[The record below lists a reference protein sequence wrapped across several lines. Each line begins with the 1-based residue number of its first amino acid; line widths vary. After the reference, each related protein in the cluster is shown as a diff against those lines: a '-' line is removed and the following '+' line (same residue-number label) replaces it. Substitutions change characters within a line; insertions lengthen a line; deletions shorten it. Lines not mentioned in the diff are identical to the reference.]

1 MSLVWYDPD
10 PPPVA
15 GVPIKI
21 KKQPRVR
28 EATVG
33 EDGTY
38 RLCGLPEKYEGKL
51 QAQRKDGGTTAEVN
65 VDAGRR
71 HARAAQHERRAA
83 RRRRGA
89 RAIRRRVRRRASR
102 RGPRACSGAC

>member
-1 MSLVWYDPD
+1 MVWYDPD
-10 PPPVA
+10 PPPMA

-51 QAQRKDGGTTAEVN
+51 QAQRKDGGTTAEVSITQDGG
-65 VDAGRR
+65 VLALRSMSVAPLGRR
-71 HARAAQHERRAA
+71 HDGQC
-83 RRRRGA
+83 GGS
-89 RAIRRRVRRRASR
+89 RRRARSR
-102 RGPRACSGAC
+102 RARPACSGAC